1 MEKPEKIETVDKIE
15 IIGKI
20 KDWKPREDR
29 EDVDTVGDIVA
40 NESVHSW
47 ENIEARKDGEGIWL
61 K

>member
-20 KDWKPREDR
+20 KDWKPR